1 MLNIGAGEIAL
12 ILVVALLV
20 LGPTRLPELARGIGR
35 FMREFRSRTDEVRHV
50 VEREFYRM
58 DDEVQALPP
67 RSIAPPSVIGRHA
80 TGDGQHPD
88 HPEHPHP
95 PPGHSAALPDQSQPL
110 HAPPSFLPDTVP
122 LDSSFART
130 QQVPVHGPEP
140 TPEAPAEP
148 KAPAGK
154 DEPKS

>member
-20 LGPTRLPELARGIGR
+20 LGPSRLPELARGIGR

-67 RSIAPPSVIGRHA
+67 RSIAPPSMIGQKA
-80 TGDGQHPD
+80 TGDT
-88 HPEHPHP
+88 P
-95 PPGHSAALPDQSQPL
+95 PPEQPAPPTGPAATLPDQEQPL
-110 HAPPSFLPDTVP
+110 HAPPTFMPDTVP
-122 LDSSFART
+122 LDPSFART
-130 QQVPVHGPEP
+130 QQVPILGSG
-140 TPEAPAEP
+140 EAQDPAR
-148 KAPAGK
+148 K